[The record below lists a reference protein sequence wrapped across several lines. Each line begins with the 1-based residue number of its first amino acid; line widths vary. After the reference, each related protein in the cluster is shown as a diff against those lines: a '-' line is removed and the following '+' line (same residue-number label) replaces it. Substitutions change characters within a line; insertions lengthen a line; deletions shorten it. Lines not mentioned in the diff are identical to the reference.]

1 MVHIGH
7 IVSKRGIRM
16 FLSLGLLAAGGAVPD
31 LALAQRPFAVHDPF
45 YRGETAR
52 RPFYDGYAFT
62 TEVSYRSPGQSIR
75 PDPLGLSFR
84 LEYQISPKVDIG
96 GVLDAAGSNTGR
108 TISLSWL
115 TFKYYETEENT
126 DYAFRLA
133 VDPATDGR
141 LGNPQVDAAFLSTTL
156 LTPNLS
162 TDYAVGLRRVRLGYE
177 EITTRTVEFD
187 GSTAIP
193 ERPTLTDITYTRAL
207 GWEFHSMAQYSLLL
221 NPARSNVFVSG
232 LLYLGQYDIVETSL
246 NQARVEPGG
255 TAPATPDEI
264 LENAKSGE
272 TDEEPRE
279 HNAGAIWIRSG
290 FEYNRPGFQIM
301 PFMSYAVR
309 QWAPA
314 SDNRPARLSFGLRF
328 MLR

>member
-1 MVHIGH
+1 MLLG
-7 IVSKRGIRM
+7 
-16 FLSLGLLAAGGAVPD
+16 LGLLAVGGAMPD
-31 LALAQRPFAVHDPF
+31 PSLAQRPFAVHDPF

-62 TEVSYRSPGQSIR
+62 TEVSYRSPGASIR

-84 LEYQISPKVDIG
+84 LEYQLAPKIDIG
-96 GVLDAAGSNTGR
+96 AVLDAAGSNTGR
-108 TISLSWL
+108 TIALSWL

-156 LTPNLS
+156 LAPNLS
-162 TDYAVGLRRVRLGYE
+162 ADYAVGLRRVRVGYQ
-177 EITTRTVEFD
+177 EITTRSVELD

-221 NPARSNVFVSG
+221 NPARSNIFVSG

-246 NQARVEPGG
+246 NQHAFEAGG
-255 TAPATPDEI
+255 GGPATPGEI
-264 LENAKSGE
+264 LDEAMNGE
-272 TDEEPRE
+272 TGEAPRE
-279 HNAGAIWIRSG
+279 HNAGAVWIRSG
-290 FEYNRPGFQIM
+290 IEYNRPGYQIM
-301 PFMSYAVR
+301 PFMSYALK

-314 SDNRPARLSFGLRF
+314 SDNHPARLSFGLRF